1 MLRRINENG
10 RIVIPKE
17 MCKELNIKDKELMRI
32 TLVDDMIIITPAET
46 KFTFKKETKKE
57 DASN

>member
-1 MLRRINENG
+1 MLRRIDENG

-17 MCKELNIKDKELMRI
+17 MCKELNIKEKEQMRI
-32 TLVDDMIIITPAET
+32 TLVDDMIILTLAET
-46 KFTFKKETKKE
+46 KFTVKKETKKE